1 MAIKSLEGREEWG
14 QGGEYNGGSTM
25 GGVQWGSTMGEYNGG
40 VQWGSTMGGVQ
51 WGEYNGGSSRKQ
63 MSSPSY
69 GCRHFVQSKFP
80 KGDHLAR
87 EKR

>member
-25 GGVQWGSTMGEYNGG
+25 GGVQWGSTMGG
-40 VQWGSTMGGVQ
+40 VQWGEYKG
-51 WGEYNGGSSRKQ
+51 GEYNGGSSRKQ

-69 GCRHFVQSKFP
+69 GRCHFVQSKFP
-80 KGDHLAR
+80 KGDHLAK

>member
-14 QGGEYNGGSTM
+14 QGGEYNGGSTKR
-25 GGVQWGSTMGEYNGG
+25 
-40 VQWGSTMGGVQ
+40 GSTMGGVQ
-51 WGEYNGGSSRKQ
+51 RGGVQWGEYKGGEYNGGSSRKQ

-69 GCRHFVQSKFP
+69 GRRHFVQSKFP
-80 KGDHLAR
+80 KGDHLAK

>member
-25 GGVQWGSTMGEYNGG
+25 GGVQWGSTMGG
-40 VQWGSTMGGVQ
+40 VQWGEYKG
-51 WGEYNGGSSRKQ
+51 GEYNGGSSRKQ

-69 GCRHFVQSKFP
+69 GRRHFVQSKFP
-80 KGDHLAR
+80 KGDHLAK

>member
-25 GGVQWGSTMGEYNGG
+25 GGVQWGSTMGG
-40 VQWGSTMGGVQ
+40 VQWGEYKG
-51 WGEYNGGSSRKQ
+51 GEYNGGSSRKQ

-80 KGDHLAR
+80 KGDHLAK

>member
-1 MAIKSLEGREEWG
+1 MGAR
-14 QGGEYNGGSTM
+14 GEYNGGSTM
-25 GGVQWGSTMGEYNGG
+25 GGVQWGSTMGGVQWGEYNGG
-40 VQWGSTMGGVQ
+40 VQWGSTMGGYNGGVQ

>member
-25 GGVQWGSTMGEYNGG
+25 GGVQWGEYKG
-40 VQWGSTMGGVQ
+40 
-51 WGEYNGGSSRKQ
+51 GEYNGGSSRKQ

-69 GCRHFVQSKFP
+69 GRCHFVQSKFP
-80 KGDHLAR
+80 KGDHLAK

>member
-14 QGGEYNGGSTM
+14 QGGEYNGGSTKR
-25 GGVQWGSTMGEYNGG
+25 GSTMGG

-51 WGEYNGGSSRKQ
+51 RGGVQWGEHNGGSSCKQ
-63 MSSPSY
+63 ISSPSY
-69 GCRHFVQSKFP
+69 GRRHFVQSKFP
-80 KGDHLAR
+80 KGDHLAK

>member
-25 GGVQWGSTMGEYNGG
+25 GGVQR
-40 VQWGSTMGGVQ
+40 
-51 WGEYNGGSSRKQ
+51 GEYNGGSSRKQ

-80 KGDHLAR
+80 KGDHLAK

>member
-1 MAIKSLEGREEWG
+1 MAIKSLEGGEEWG

-25 GGVQWGSTMGEYNGG
+25 GGVQWGSTMGG
-40 VQWGSTMGGVQ
+40 VQQ
-51 WGEYNGGSSRKQ
+51 GEYNGGSSRKQ

-80 KGDHLAR
+80 KGDHLAK

>member
-14 QGGEYNGGSTM
+14 QGGEYNG
-25 GGVQWGSTMGEYNGG
+25 V
-40 VQWGSTMGGVQ
+40 STMGGVQ
-51 WGEYNGGSSRKQ
+51 WGEYKGGSTRGGVQWGEHNGGSSCKQ

-69 GCRHFVQSKFP
+69 GRRHFVQSKFP
-80 KGDHLAR
+80 KGDHLAK

>member
-25 GGVQWGSTMGEYNGG
+25 GGVQWGEYKGG
-40 VQWGSTMGGVQ
+40 VQGG
-51 WGEYNGGSSRKQ
+51 EHNGGSSCKQ

-69 GCRHFVQSKFP
+69 GRRHFVQSKFP
-80 KGDHLAR
+80 KGDHLAK

>member
-1 MAIKSLEGREEWG
+1 
-14 QGGEYNGGSTM
+14 M
-25 GGVQWGSTMGEYNGG
+25 GGVQWGEYNGG

-51 WGEYNGGSSRKQ
+51 RGGVQWGEYKGGEYNGGSSRKQ

-69 GCRHFVQSKFP
+69 GRRHFVQSKFP
-80 KGDHLAR
+80 KGDHLAK